1 MAVLE
6 GTVAGLEAYERD
18 LLARLRREARE
29 AANALVGDGEPMN
42 EDPGDGA
49 NAGDAGG
56 GAAGPGENAGEGEGE
71 GEGEKKKRKKK
82 KKRALSPE
90 V

>member
-1 MAVLE
+1 M
-6 GTVAGLEAYERD
+6 AGLEAYERD

-29 AANALVGDGEPMN
+29 AANALTGDGEPMN
-42 EDPGDGA
+42 EDPGEGA
-49 NAGDAGG
+49 NTGDAGG
-56 GAAGPGENAGEGEGE
+56 GAADPGENVSEGE

-82 KKRALSPE
+82 KKKKKKRALSPE